1 MEHGQRQK
9 LVDAKAADAITN
21 VATGS
26 ANTGVNADTGAVE
39 TSTADIALA
48 ARRLRFADGD
58 GVGTFKPE
66 ARRLRAAFVMS

>member
-26 ANTGVNADTGAVE
+26 ANAGVNADTGAVE

-48 ARRLRFADGD
+48 VRRLRFAYGD
-58 GVGTFKPE
+58 GVGMFEPE